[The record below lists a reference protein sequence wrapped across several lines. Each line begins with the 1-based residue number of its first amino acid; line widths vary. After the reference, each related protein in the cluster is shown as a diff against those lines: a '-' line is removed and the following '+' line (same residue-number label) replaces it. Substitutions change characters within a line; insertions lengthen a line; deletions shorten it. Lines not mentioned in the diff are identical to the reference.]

1 MVVVRPCSSVVVI
14 EPKVVSMYVLGGALR
29 AVEETRPGTEA
40 VDDGEEVWIGAEVV
54 ADCDGEMTLS
64 EDEGSALL
72 CPVLLLLCG
81 GVEL

>member
-40 VDDGEEVWIGAEVV
+40 VDDGDEVWIGAEVV

-64 EDEGSALL
+64 EDEGPALL